1 MLFGNRERN
10 PRVLIKVGMAMLLV
24 FFVMRVL
31 PHPVSRLGDELYDGV
46 RGALM
51 GAGATLLLW
60 ATYLN
65 GQRRRNTNS

>member
-1 MLFGNRERN
+1 
-10 PRVLIKVGMAMLLV
+10 MAMLLV
-24 FFVMRVL
+24 FFVMGVL
-31 PHPVSRLGDELYDGV
+31 PHPTSSLGDGVYDGV

-65 GQRRRNTNS
+65 GHRRRHTNR

>member
-1 MLFGNRERN
+1 MLLGNKERN
-10 PRVLIKVGMAMLLV
+10 PRVMIRIGMAMLLV
-24 FFVMRVL
+24 FFVMGVL
-31 PHPVSRLGDELYDGV
+31 PHPTSSLGDGVYDGV

-65 GQRRRNTNS
+65 GQRRRHTNR